1 MRAQRWVTAAAL
13 VLAAACG
20 EKSPEDCVA
29 EHDLHRRSWERTA
42 QFVGDA
48 WLDSEIPTTYAHRT
62 LVTALEELSKER
74 HAIEKE
80 PLSAPSRLRL
90 QRALERTRQ
99 LTERLDSAI
108 VDGDPSAAAHA
119 VGDASQPHA
128 R

>member
-1 MRAQRWVTAAAL
+1 VRAQRWVTAAAF
-13 VLAAACG
+13 VLAAACEG
-20 EKSPEDCVA
+20 KSPEDRVA
-29 EHDLHRRSWERTA
+29 EHDLHRGSWERTA

-48 WLDSEIPTTYAHRT
+48 WIDSAIPATYAHRT

-80 PLSAPSRLRL
+80 PLPAPSQLRL
-90 QRALERTRQ
+90 QHALERTRQ

-108 VDGDPSAAAHA
+108 VDGDPSAAARA
-119 VGDASQPHA
+119 VGDASQSYP